1 LELGIKNKLLIPLL
15 LAALPLLP
23 AQPSAAQPADQV
35 HAQGRIRVFYQTSGR
50 HAVDA
55 ADANGNGVPDRVEDV
70 LTQALAAQKL
80 WIEALGFPD
89 PLASPRFAG
98 ANRIH
103 IYLRH
108 RDELPTRE
116 DREKKSSVTINGK
129 AYSAIAKH
137 RLDGDPPGSGCLQIR
152 ITSAIRASSSRTIA
166 HEYFHLIQYGAF
178 WFRPAWLLEGT
189 ARWSEKGL
197 DAGALGPLGAFTVWP
212 PREEEIAVLSGL
224 DYSAAPV
231 FWNPLV
237 RSLEAGGDGSL
248 PDNDAVRELQ
258 TWRYTDGKPVLKDL
272 RLTGWRFMRRLFA
285 ELSAGGDAALREEG
299 RKKWTLAN
307 QRSPRNNPHI
317 LRAIERALDPDA
329 GEPVR

>member
-1 LELGIKNKLLIPLL
+1 
-15 LAALPLLP
+15 
-23 AQPSAAQPADQV
+23 
-35 HAQGRIRVFYQTSGR
+35 VFYQTSGH

-55 ADANGNGVPDRVEDV
+55 GDANANGVPDRVEDV

-108 RDELPTRE
+108 RADLPTRR
-116 DREKKSSVTINGK
+116 DRENKSPRALNGK
-129 AYSAIAKH
+129 AYSAVARH

-152 ITSAIRASSSRTIA
+152 ISSSIRASRGQTIA

-197 DAGALGPLGAFTVWP
+197 GEGALGPLGAFEVWP
-212 PREEEIAVLSGL
+212 PREEEIAVLSRL

-237 RSLEAGGDGSL
+237 HSLETGGDAPL
-248 PDNDAVRELQ
+248 PDNAAIRELQ
-258 TWRYTDGKPVLKDL
+258 TWRYTDGQPVLKDP

-285 ELSAGGDAALREEG
+285 ELSAAGDAALREEG
-299 RKKWTLAN
+299 YTKWTLAN
-307 QRSPRNNPHI
+307 QRSPRNDPHI
-317 LRAIERALDPDA
+317 LRAIGRALGPDA
-329 GEPVR
+329 GNPGQ